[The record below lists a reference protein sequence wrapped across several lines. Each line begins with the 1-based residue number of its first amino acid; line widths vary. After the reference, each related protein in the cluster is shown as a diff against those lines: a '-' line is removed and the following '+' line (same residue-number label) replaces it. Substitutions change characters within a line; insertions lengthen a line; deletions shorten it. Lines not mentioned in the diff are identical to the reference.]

1 MKSRFDAERDSLW
14 KGGLAQLAVL
24 LRKAPARVSTSLLR
38 FDPAI
43 ARRDRRGQRIDQ
55 RACDRR
61 HVLHRLRKCLGIGQ
75 RGLFEATQLPHKLQ
89 RRGAD
94 LLVSRRWLKVK

>member
-1 MKSRFDAERDSLW
+1 MRKRLAANDRNKLFEYKSGRLDTVRTFYRRRPRLGNGIASADEWRKDRWMKSRFDAERDSLW

-43 ARRDRRGQRIDQ
+43 ARRDSRGQ
-55 RACDRR
+55 
-61 HVLHRLRKCLGIGQ
+61 
-75 RGLFEATQLPHKLQ
+75 
-89 RRGAD
+89 
-94 LLVSRRWLKVK
+94 

>member
-1 MKSRFDAERDSLW
+1 MKSRFDGECDSLW

-24 LRKAPARVSTSLLR
+24 LPKAPARLSTSLLR

-43 ARRDRRGQRIDQ
+43 ARRDSRGQRIDQ

-61 HVLHRLRKCLGIGQ
+61 HVLHRLRKCLGVGQ
-75 RGLFEATQLPHKLQ
+75 RGLVVATQLPHKLQ
-89 RRGAD
+89 GCRSD
-94 LLVSRRWLKVK
+94 LLVRRRWLKVK